1 MGRKRTTGS
10 EYVRLRVPKVYT
22 DLIQDHNDAK
32 GDGFNSLSKAATEYM
47 LRGMKRDFILDHSPE
62 LAPSGVTSRAA
73 FVSIEHEHLDM
84 LKSIASENNWSIKF
98 TINQAIVNC
107 HMFGF
112 GGGSTSKRAQTRSVQ
127 KSDDKDAP
135 KVVNYATLQV
145 WDMDDINEIMALDRS
160 RLDKEQLSDLR
171 DKLKFHVDQNIM
183 HPWLLNLQRQMDTA
197 RKAFWAKT
205 KAEYPKAWEMGNNV
219 LFMSVDPFK
228 ESHEDL
234 TSIVHSYIDMR
245 HVYYRHDLWEK
256 FADDREEYN
265 KRADAMTFLEL
276 MENPPP
282 KSPLP
287 ENWTAECMD
296 LFGLYRDDRRN
307 YKDYNPDA
315 LRDFLCRNLG
325 LGDYYTMYKTEKDK
339 WMKFYGL
346 AS

>member
-1 MGRKRTTGS
+1 MEKNN
-10 EYVRLRVPKVYT
+10 YVRVRIRKEVSDVLEKYDEQFKLGGNTISKKVET
-22 DLIQDHNDAK
+22 CIGRAIGNNFLVRNSPGLIGLG
-32 GDGFNSLSKAATEYM
+32 GDKPVVEAY
-47 LRGMKRDFILDHSPE
+47 PV
-62 LAPSGVTSRAA
+62 SGE
-73 FVSIEHEHLDM
+73 FLEM
-84 LKSIASENNWSIKF
+84 LKGIASENNWSPQF
-98 TINQAIVNC
+98 TLNHIITNC
-107 HMFGF
+107 HLYGF
-112 GGGSTSKRAQTRSVQ
+112 GGGPKRAQTRSVQ

-315 LRDFLCRNLG
+315 VRDFLCRNLG